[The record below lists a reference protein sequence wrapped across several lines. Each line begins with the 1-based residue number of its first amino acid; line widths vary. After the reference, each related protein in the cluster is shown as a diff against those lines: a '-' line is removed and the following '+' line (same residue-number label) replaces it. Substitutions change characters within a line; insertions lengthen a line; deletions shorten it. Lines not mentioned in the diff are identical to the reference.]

1 MTTPAS
7 DPIGDIGLL
16 SHPNKTAFLTSRR
29 TPDSCRPA
37 IREWLDSLSPEGE
50 CVMIGGIQKIEG
62 DVLLGLLRRRVPTVL
77 VLAEPMPKMWPIG
90 VVEAIGEGR
99 LLVLTT
105 ADFLLPW
112 VDKYGMAADRNKF
125 MVANAERVVVAMC
138 RPGGFISRQVQA
150 AKAVTYLTAYNPW
163 PGTEADPGMAMAAE
177 E

>member
-1 MTTPAS
+1 MTAPIS
-7 DPIGDIGLL
+7 DPMGDIGLL
-16 SHPNKTAFLTSRR
+16 NHPNKTAFLTSRR

-37 IREWLDSLSPEGE
+37 IRAWLDSLSPSGD
-50 CVMIGGIQKIEG
+50 CVMIGGIQKLER
-62 DVLLGLLRRRVPTVL
+62 DVFQGLLRRRVPTIL
-77 VLAEPMPKMWPIG
+77 VLAEPMPKMWPTS
-90 VVEAIGEGR
+90 VVDAIGGGR

-105 ADFLLPW
+105 TDFLLPW

-138 RPGGFISRQVQA
+138 RPGGFISKQLQA

-163 PGTEADPGMAMAAE
+163 DADARDPGMAMAAE